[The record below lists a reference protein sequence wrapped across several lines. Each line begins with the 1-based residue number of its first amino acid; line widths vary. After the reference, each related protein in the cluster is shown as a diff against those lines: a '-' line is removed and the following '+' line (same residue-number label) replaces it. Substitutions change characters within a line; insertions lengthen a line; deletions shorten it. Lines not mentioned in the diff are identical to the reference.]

1 MLKTSPNGNYI
12 AKNIKKMD
20 FVVVDMEK
28 SEERY

>member
-20 FVVVDMEK
+20 FVDMEK
-28 SEERY
+28 REERY